1 MFLSVRLVQ
10 PLRRRHVSS
19 RRASLDHVGN
29 FLNNSEKRNKL
40 WARLVEKLRQSHYSS
55 LNKIQVSQ
63 TLDGLFV
70 CFLNIL
76 RSDLN
81 ASLLVFFS
89 IHPNEKK
96 NKNKTEQKN
105 SRCSFSSE
113 FIINKWIRCTCS
125 LCSLPPMRRQKG
137 KIELEIDPSE
147 CISVLQKKQKS
158 KIYIYIYS
166 YISKRKILA
175 SQSGAAVRLVNKLSL
190 QPISCGVHLAQI
202 THKASC
208 SQKSFFAG
216 RLWRDVQGPTFRL
229 VCPLHP
235 PTLDEAGFE

>member
-1 MFLSVRLVQ
+1 MHKFNTVSTSFAFTRLISPPTKKRNLKQWNKKNNLSDFFFFPRTIYKKKKWNKKSEEQEKKAGVLFLSVRLVQ

-96 NKNKTEQKN
+96 KKTKQNKKTQDAL
-105 SRCSFSSE
+105 FPP
-113 FIINKWIRCTCS
+113 S
-125 LCSLPPMRRQKG
+125 LS
-137 KIELEIDPSE
+137 
-147 CISVLQKKQKS
+147 
-158 KIYIYIYS
+158 
-166 YISKRKILA
+166 
-175 SQSGAAVRLVNKLSL
+175 
-190 QPISCGVHLAQI
+190 
-202 THKASC
+202 
-208 SQKSFFAG
+208 
-216 RLWRDVQGPTFRL
+216 
-229 VCPLHP
+229 
-235 PTLDEAGFE
+235 